1 MLLFIAAASTS
12 LVIFLHFD
20 GSFRPP
26 RDPIPGFTY
35 SRDVFDNAPLYNN
48 SEKLASCS
56 SSISILSSPCCSGVG
71 DKKETRIAIGGRY
84 LPNHI
89 EMSSAMAEYEGLLLG
104 LDWLMNTSPNLLLS
118 NYYSI
123 ESHQFKDTTLIIRGD
138 CKLVIDQLN
147 SGSNPR
153 KMEKV
158 YNSALYKLDCI
169 RELYPSLN
177 VCFEHVPREDNTLC
191 DAVCNLIT
199 NQKQKNLVKTIH
211 DLILLGDSF
220 KGRSNLSTKK
230 KFVTSTSVHLNEALD
245 EIRNNSQL
253 CHSSRLALA
262 CVLVRES
269 ILQRDVEIL
278 KGISRFFLDMAR
290 RWSKFYY
297 SDDDSFAVGVDALRK
312 ASSACDKLT
321 THFSV
326 ACFTDDLCGHD
337 IKSVFDFC
345 TNNKSCDISADLS
358 TSALMHPYTDTSV
371 IIGHFERD
379 NRSKD
384 LTAYAEKVAMHQIIC
399 EENIWRTFG

>member
-1 MLLFIAAASTS
+1 
-12 LVIFLHFD
+12 
-20 GSFRPP
+20 
-26 RDPIPGFTY
+26 
-35 SRDVFDNAPLYNN
+35 
-48 SEKLASCS
+48 
-56 SSISILSSPCCSGVG
+56 
-71 DKKETRIAIGGRY
+71 
-84 LPNHI
+84 
-89 EMSSAMAEYEGLLLG
+89 
-104 LDWLMNTSPNLLLS
+104 
-118 NYYSI
+118 
-123 ESHQFKDTTLIIRGD
+123 
-138 CKLVIDQLN
+138 
-147 SGSNPR
+147 
-153 KMEKV
+153 
-158 YNSALYKLDCI
+158 
-169 RELYPSLN
+169 
-177 VCFEHVPREDNTLC
+177 
-191 DAVCNLIT
+191 
-199 NQKQKNLVKTIH
+199 
-211 DLILLGDSF
+211 
-220 KGRSNLSTKK
+220 
-230 KFVTSTSVHLNEALD
+230 
-245 EIRNNSQL
+245 
-253 CHSSRLALA
+253 LA